1 MGVFDVATVLSVGSN
16 FRPYQTVMTANPE
29 VIFAATQLG
38 LEISNLGTVKDFIL
52 NISKITLYPY
62 IGKTI
67 K

>member
-1 MGVFDVATVLSVGSN
+1 MEVFDEATVLSDGSN
-16 FRPYQTVMTANPE
+16 FRPYQTVLTANPE
-29 VIFAATQLG
+29 IIFAATQLG
-38 LEISNLGTVKDFIL
+38 LEISNLGTEKDFIL